1 MQVRELIDLLKTY
14 PQELIV
20 HHGMEGVGGE
30 LTKEDIHLE
39 EYIDHTYIIFI
50 GEVD

>member
-1 MQVRELIDLLKTY
+1 MQVKELIQILKAY
-14 PQELIV
+14 PQHLTV

-30 LTKEDIHLE
+30 LTKDDIHFE
-39 EYIDHTYIIFI
+39 KYIDDTYIIFI